1 MRPSLF
7 ATLMVFSLMAYSYSA
22 LDALAEEPVNGM
34 DKVQPQPLQLANGE
48 TIRVLVLPRAE
59 ILHLDTSQ
67 PGNTFLKIKN
77 RFGLEETV
85 TVLPGTTLTRDEKD
99 ILAGDLKIGDIV
111 DIEYNMNFQSM
122 ERTAVSIKV
131 LPEQRAEHLD
141 TQIPSTTHQERTQQN
156 PMGSMKRYYFE
167 NIDNLHCAQVH
178 EGMTPAEVR
187 QLCKGQP
194 YTPFETVRNG
204 FSFAL
209 DESHRNMFIIP
220 NWMPNPAWIL
230 DFFVA
235 EDEFF
240 YVRYDDANRV
250 ALVMRYPIASKP
262 AQSVKVISGQKNH
275 ITAPQ

>member
-1 MRPSLF
+1 MRSGLF
-7 ATLMVFSLMAYSYSA
+7 ATLMVFSLMASSYSA
-22 LDALAEEPVNGM
+22 FNAWAEELSTRTSTVPF
-34 DKVQPQPLQLANGE
+34 QPL
-48 TIRVLVLPRAE
+48 LVR
-59 ILHLDTSQ
+59 S
-67 PGNTFLKIKN
+67 
-77 RFGLEETV
+77 
-85 TVLPGTTLTRDEKD
+85 
-99 ILAGDLKIGDIV
+99 
-111 DIEYNMNFQSM
+111 YFQ
-122 ERTAVSIKV
+122 
-131 LPEQRAEHLD
+131 
-141 TQIPSTTHQERTQQN
+141 
-156 PMGSMKRYYFE
+156 
-167 NIDNLHCAQVH
+167 NIDALHCAQVR

-209 DESHRNMFIIP
+209 DESHRNMFVIP

-262 AQSVKVISGQKNH
+262 AQSVEVISGQKNY